1 MSKRY
6 LLIAV
11 AIMALVTYLPRVL
24 PIAVF
29 RRKIQNRFIQS
40 FLLYMPYGILAAMIV
55 PGIFFSTASLISGI
69 CGAAVAFLLAY
80 KKLGLLPVAVGA
92 TAAVFVTEWLL
103 ALTHLI

>member
-1 MSKRY
+1 MDNRY

-29 RRKIQNRFIQS
+29 RKKIKNPFVQS

-55 PGIFFSTASLISGI
+55 PSIFFSTASLISGI
-69 CGAAVAFLLAY
+69 CGAGVAFVLAY
-80 KKLGLLPVAVGA
+80 RKLGLLPVAVGA
-92 TAAVFVTEWLL
+92 TATVFIVEWIMGL
-103 ALTHLI
+103 ANIL